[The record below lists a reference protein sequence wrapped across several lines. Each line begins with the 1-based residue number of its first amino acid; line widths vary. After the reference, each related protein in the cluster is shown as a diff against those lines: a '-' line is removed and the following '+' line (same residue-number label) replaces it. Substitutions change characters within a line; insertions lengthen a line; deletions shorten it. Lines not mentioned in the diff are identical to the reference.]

1 MTDPWDLVIPD
12 AAESQVAAV
21 VTVAGLLRPL
31 NNTDAAGRPGREC
44 PGAAGEIG
52 RDLRAG
58 GGLIHGDLSYSKES

>member
-21 VTVAGLLRPL
+21 VTVAGLVRPL
-31 NNTDAAGRPGREC
+31 N

-52 RDLRAG
+52 RDLRG
-58 GGLIHGDLSYSKES
+58 IGGLIHGDLSYSKES

>member
-31 NNTDAAGRPGREC
+31 KL
-44 PGAAGEIG
+44 GADGEIG
-52 RDLRAG
+52 RDLRAS

>member
-21 VTVAGLLRPL
+21 VAVAGLLRPL
-31 NNTDAAGRPGREC
+31 K
-44 PGAAGEIG
+44 PGADGEIG

-58 GGLIHGDLSYSKES
+58 GGLFHGDLSYSKES

>member
-31 NNTDAAGRPGREC
+31 NNTDAAGRPGVSARGP
-44 PGAAGEIG
+44 PGRSAGI
-52 RDLRAG
+52 
-58 GGLIHGDLSYSKES
+58 